1 MHYQV
6 KRRLALLGLILGAS
20 LYAGVPEAV
29 FSHTSVRESVQ
40 NVKTGQQLSL
50 KVPQSEGFIA
60 EEKQEEARPEE
71 EKKSLPETPMPKAD
85 PGKERRPLKEFVPSE
100 TIPADQAVDFPAD
113 I

>member
-1 MHYQV
+1 MHCQV
-6 KRRLALLGLILGAS
+6 KRRLSLLGLILGAS
-20 LYAGVPEAV
+20 LYGQVPEAV
-29 FSHTSVRESVQ
+29 SSHTSVRESMQ
-40 NVKTGQQLSL
+40 SVKTGQLLSL
-50 KVPQSEGFIA
+50 KVPQSRGFIA

-71 EKKSLPETPMPKAD
+71 EKKSLPETPKPKAE